1 MSMKQRAQAIV
12 WVAVM
17 VPMVFLPILG
27 LVMDAGVLFDARRDL
42 QQLADS
48 AARVG
53 AMEIDADELRTG
65 IGRVVIDD
73 AEARRAV
80 REYLEDRVGFD
91 GDREP
96 TDTAGNRVRVTLR
109 RQIHPRF
116 LSLFGI
122 RSVRIEATG
131 RAVPCSGTTQATVR
145 CG

>member
-1 MSMKQRAQAIV
+1 
-12 WVAVM
+12 M

-27 LVMDAGVLFDARRDL
+27 LVTDAGVLFDARREL
-42 QQLADS
+42 QQLADG

-65 IGRVVIDD
+65 VGRVVIDD

-80 REYLEDRVGFD
+80 RDYLNERVDFNGPRD
-91 GDREP
+91 I
-96 TDTAGNRVRVTLR
+96 DTSGNRVRVTLS
-109 RQIHPRF
+109 RQVHTRF

-122 RSVRIEATG
+122 RSVRIEALG